1 MLTSKEIGEVVGF
14 IEGIKRNYFITTTG
28 EIVIEIEKNK
38 STYLF
43 VVMDKKHR
51 ILLSIKDKG
60 NQNSTIEI
68 REFYKSQ
75 SECDYVEN
83 ALRSL
88 LWF

>member
-1 MLTSKEIGEVVGF
+1 MLTSIEIGKIVEF
-14 IEGIKRNYFITTTG
+14 IEGIKKNYFITTTG

-38 STYLF
+38 SAYLL

-60 NQNSTIEI
+60 NQNNTIEI

-75 SECDYVEN
+75 SECDCVEN

-88 LWF
+88 L

>member
-1 MLTSKEIGEVVGF
+1 MLTSIEIGKIVEF
-14 IEGIKRNYFITTTG
+14 IEGIKKNYFITTTG

-38 STYLF
+38 SAYLL

-60 NQNSTIEI
+60 NQNSAIEI

-75 SECDYVEN
+75 SECDCVEN

-88 LWF
+88 L

>member
-1 MLTSKEIGEVVGF
+1 MLTSIEIGKIVEF
-14 IEGIKRNYFITTTG
+14 IEGIKKNYFITTTG

-38 STYLF
+38 SAYLL

-75 SECDYVEN
+75 SECDCVEN

-88 LWF
+88 L

>member
-1 MLTSKEIGEVVGF
+1 MLTSIEIGKIVEF
-14 IEGIKRNYFITTTG
+14 IEGIKKNYFITTTG

-38 STYLF
+38 SAYLL

-75 SECDYVEN
+75 SECDCVEN
-83 ALRSL
+83 ALRL
-88 LWF
+88 LL

>member
-1 MLTSKEIGEVVGF
+1 MLTSIEIGKIVEF
-14 IEGIKRNYFITTTG
+14 IEWMKKNYFVTTTG

-38 STYLF
+38 RAYLLI
-43 VVMDKKHR
+43 VTDKKHR

-75 SECDYVEN
+75 SERDYVEN

-88 LWF
+88 L

>member
-1 MLTSKEIGEVVGF
+1 MLTSIEIGKFVEF
-14 IEGIKRNYFITTTG
+14 IEGIKKNYFITTTG

-38 STYLF
+38 RAYLL

-88 LWF
+88 L

>member
-1 MLTSKEIGEVVGF
+1 MLTSIEIGKIVEF
-14 IEGIKRNYFITTTG
+14 IEGIKKNYFITTTG

-38 STYLF
+38 RAYLL
-43 VVMDKKHR
+43 VVTDKKHR

-75 SECDYVEN
+75 SECDCVEN

-88 LWF
+88 L